1 MMRTTNLKLCL
12 LAGLLSHML
21 TNPSLAQFQKAP
33 ETIKVVMGTEN
44 KEAKTVLGDR
54 GQALELPI
62 TFPFYGREKV
72 SIEATIKQPGRFDVE
87 LISPKA
93 LFEVK
98 DLKVEDGVGKADL
111 VRKVE
116 PMSGDDLRKQR
127 DEALEELAGKQAIDK
142 ARKQSEEAKMDDV
155 RRYLRGV
162 DLDDDQDERARK
174 LFMHLK
180 AFEGKANL
188 LRKKLD
194 EAAEENP
201 RRFTQQEKKSWD
213 AMKFHELYVVYR
225 KVLQTELAE
234 KQLIRYG
241 LEADRGTRNA
251 AENVV
256 PMVLALHYLMTGQN
270 PDKESE
276 KAVRD
281 ATTGGLM
288 QVMRKALMVD
298 LRLRIYSESD
308 TTDPNSQWFNA
319 QRVACRAIGVNTIRV
334 EGTLDPGKGDSV
346 DWWILERWDP
356 LSIQMTTSSDDEV
369 RFAKPEVDNGV
380 ARLQV
385 IAGKKPAKYWFE
397 LKVDKG
403 GDLKVVV
410 HESMIPAEVKFPY

>member
-1 MMRTTNLKLCL
+1 MKLKSLAACIL
-12 LAGLLSHML
+12 LAAS
-21 TNPSLAQFQKAP
+21 PSLAQFQKAP

-44 KEAKTVLGDR
+44 KDAKTVLGER

-62 TFPFYGREKV
+62 TFPFYGRDKV
-72 SIEATIKQPGRFDVE
+72 AIEATLKQPGKFDIEV
-87 LISPKA
+87 IGPKA
-93 LFEVK
+93 LVEVK
-98 DLKVEDGVGKADL
+98 DLRIEDGVGKAEL
-111 VRKVE
+111 VRKIE
-116 PMSGDDLRKQR
+116 PMSADDLRKQR

-142 ARKQSEEAKMDDV
+142 ARKQAEDSKMDDI
-155 RRYLRGV
+155 RRYLSGLK
-162 DLDDDQDERARK
+162 LDDDQDERART

-180 AFEGKANL
+180 AFEGKGNL

-194 EAAEENP
+194 EAADENP
-201 RRFTQQEKKSWD
+201 RRFTTQEKKSWE

-234 KQLIRYG
+234 KQLVRYG
-241 LEADRGTRNA
+241 LEADRSTRNA

-256 PMVLALHYLMTGQN
+256 PMLLAMHYLMTGQN

-288 QVMRKALMVD
+288 QVLRKALTVE
-298 LRLRIYSESD
+298 LRLRIYSDSENS
-308 TTDPNSQWFNA
+308 DPNSQWFNA

-334 EGTLDPGKGDSV
+334 EGSLDPAKGDSI

-356 LSIQMTTSSDDEV
+356 LSVGLVTSSDDDV
-369 RFAKPEVDNGV
+369 RFAKPEVENGV

-385 IAGKKPAKYWFE
+385 IAGKKAAKYWFE
-397 LKVDKG
+397 LKADKG
-403 GDLKVVV
+403 GDLKVVIG
-410 HESMIPAEVKFPY
+410 ESMIPSEVKFPY